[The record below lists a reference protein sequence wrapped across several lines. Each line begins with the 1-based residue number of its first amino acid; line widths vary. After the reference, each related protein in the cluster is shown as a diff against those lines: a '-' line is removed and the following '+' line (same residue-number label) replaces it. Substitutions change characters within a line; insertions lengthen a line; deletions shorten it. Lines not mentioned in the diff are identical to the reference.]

1 VFDVHSVLPNVID
14 RCFAGT
20 RRLPSWPV
28 HFAVEM
34 QERLMLLLFACYMKE
49 RCELKED
56 IAGGEKTFGLWVLIS
71 AKPKNQNPAHH

>member
-1 VFDVHSVLPNVID
+1 
-14 RCFAGT
+14 
-20 RRLPSWPV
+20 
-28 HFAVEM
+28 M